1 MSKIKLN
8 AASGGGSVAFE
19 GPASSGSD
27 KVIKLPA
34 APGVIIQV
42 ISTATSAKFSESVAS
57 AEYSGDV
64 MTLSITPQ
72 STSNKILCIASLNVG
87 LNANEQ
93 IGAIL
98 VRNSTIIDD
107 YRGASD
113 GIRGRWGPSGSTGNA
128 NQPENLAM
136 NYLDSPSTTSAITYR
151 IRLGGGW
158 GGGGNETIM
167 LNRTNDTSNET
178 YRPRTTSSFTLM
190 EVTA

>member
-42 ISTATSAKFSESVAS
+42 VSTASSAKFSESVAS
-57 AEYSGDV
+57 AEYTGDV
-64 MTLSITPQ
+64 MTLAITPQ

-87 LNANEQ
+87 VNSTEQ
-93 IGAIL
+93 VGAIL

-107 YRGASD
+107 YRGPSD
-113 GIRGRWGPSGSTGNA
+113 GVRGRFGPSGSTGN
-128 NQPENLAM
+128 NQRPENLVI

-151 IRLGGGW
+151 IRIGGGW
-158 GGGGNETIM
+158 GGGGNETM
-167 LNRTNDTSNET
+167 YLNRTEDTSNET
-178 YRPRTTSSFTLM
+178 YRPRTTSSLTLM